1 MHTAVLPKQC
11 AMRFTCHL
19 FLLLLMTLHYNYL
32 LFWDLRRQRGWP
44 GRTFS
49 LVSPAGGLKGFNE
62 PTQYRSIGVR
72 ALRTKP
78 LEGDAMLVAECRLP
92 PQ

>member
-1 MHTAVLPKQC
+1 MQ
-11 AMRFTCHL
+11 FWCHL
-19 FLLLLMTLHYNYL
+19 FVLMIPQCDCL
-32 LFWDLRRQRGWP
+32 LFRILPAGLAWGTL
-44 GRTFS
+44 S

-62 PTQYRSIGVR
+62 TIQYREVVVMPSM
-72 ALRTKP
+72 TKP